1 MRSFLLLVLI
11 FIFVNASLIDDFN
24 NKKYSKICIFKN
36 IEKYK
41 KDEKILSLIGV
52 ACVRSDK
59 LFLLP
64 SVINRLKHTKEGIN
78 NAIYFLTIYSQKK
91 LLYAYFFY
99 NFNIKTFSFPLTDY
113 FISIIFDSIK
123 NDNFIKKGN
132 IFVVKWKNKKFEI
145 YKIDDKLI
153 IDEYEKN
160 KFIKRHWF
168 R

>member
-1 MRSFLLLVLI
+1 MKKFLLLVLM
-11 FIFVNASLIDDFN
+11 FICINAFLIDDFY
-24 NKKYSKICIFKN
+24 NKKYSNICDFKN
-36 IEKYK
+36 IVKYNKNEKM
-41 KDEKILSLIGV
+41 LSLIGV
-52 ACVRSDK
+52 ACVKSDK

-78 NAIYFLTIYSQKK
+78 NSIYFLTIYSQKK

-99 NFNIKTFSFPLTDY
+99 NFNIKDFSFPLTDY

-123 NDNFIKKGN
+123 NNNFIKKGN

-153 IDEYEKN
+153 VDEYEKN